1 MMGIQHIPSSAM
13 PEDRSAIEGD
23 GFTSTVAR
31 FDVPPGPPG
40 GWHHHGDHDVIA
52 YLIAGKVRIEW
63 GVDGRKALEPAPGDL
78 VRIEPGTIHRERYE
92 GRVEIVG
99 FTVGSGPGR
108 VDVEG
113 PERGASARRETG
125 WNHGSRS

>member
-1 MMGIQHIPSSAM
+1 MVMGIQHIPSSAV
-13 PEDRSAIEGD
+13 PRDRSAIEGD
-23 GFTSTVAR
+23 GFTSTVVR
-31 FDVPPGPPG
+31 FDIPPGPPG
-40 GWHHHGDHDVIA
+40 AWHHHGDHHVIS

-78 VRIEPGTIHRERYE
+78 VHLEPGTIHRETYE

-108 VDVEG
+108 VDVKG
-113 PERGASARRETG
+113 PEQEA
-125 WNHGSRS
+125 